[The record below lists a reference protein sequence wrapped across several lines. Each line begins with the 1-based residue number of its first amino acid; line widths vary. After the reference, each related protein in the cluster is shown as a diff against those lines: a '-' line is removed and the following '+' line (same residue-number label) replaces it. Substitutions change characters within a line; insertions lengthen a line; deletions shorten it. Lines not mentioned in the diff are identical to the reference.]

1 MFLEIS
7 RAFDEVYHEGIV
19 HRLKRNRIS
28 GNLLSLLTDF
38 FRNTKQRIILNDQS
52 SYWANINADVP
63 QASILGLLL
72 FPTYIRDSFDDL
84 QCSPKLFAEDTPLF
98 STIKVPEGTAN
109 NLYNDLQEISKTRPE
124 ILVETKSQTKFPQWK
139 K

>member
-38 FRNTKQRIILNDQS
+38 FRNTKHRIILNDQS